1 MKNLLSVDG
10 WYFRVFS
17 KLANLIILNLI
28 FIVSLVPIF
37 TLGAS
42 LSALILSL
50 NDLKVDGTLSA
61 VRVFTTHFKQN
72 FKKGMILL
80 GVELVGWIVPA
91 GVIYVSLRFI
101 PLLSTLL
108 MIIFSFFLLAL
119 IVFPFVFTLK
129 DLTLKEAIK
138 QSFGFV
144 TLRIPYAI
152 ASFVCLVMI
161 VFLSLKYSIIFLFL
175 LGISLVFYLQLDLM
189 YKGGM
194 LNEN

>member
-28 FIVSLVPIF
+28 FVLSIVPVF

-42 LSALILSL
+42 LNALILSL
-50 NDLKVDGTLSA
+50 NDLKIDGTLSA
-61 VRVFTTHFKQN
+61 VRVFTNHFKQH

-80 GVELVGWIVPA
+80 GVELVGWVVPA
-91 GVIYVSLRFI
+91 GVIYVSLKYI

-119 IVFPFVFTLK
+119 IVFPFVFILK
-129 DLTLKEAIK
+129 ELTLKEAIK

-152 ASFVCLVMI
+152 ASFVCLVVV

-175 LGISLVFYLQLDLM
+175 LGISLILYLQLDLM
-189 YKGGM
+189 YKGGL
-194 LNEN
+194 LNDN

>member
-1 MKNLLSVDG
+1 MKNILSVDG

-28 FIVSLVPIF
+28 FIVSIIPVF
-37 TLGAS
+37 TLGTSLIALIAS
-42 LSALILSL
+42 L
-50 NDLKVDGTLSA
+50 NELKSDGTLSA
-61 VRVFTTHFKQN
+61 VRVFSIHFKQN

-80 GVELVGWIVPA
+80 GVELVGWLIP
-91 GVIYVSLRFI
+91 GGLIYVSLRFI

-119 IVFPFVFTLK
+119 IVFPFVFSLK
-129 DLTLKEAIK
+129 QLELKEAIK
-138 QSFGFV
+138 QSFAFV

-152 ASFVCLVMI
+152 ASFIVIVVI
-161 VFLSLKYSIIFLFL
+161 VFLSLKYSLIFMFL
-175 LGISLVFYLQLDLM
+175 SGVSLILYLQLDLM

-194 LNEN
+194 MDER